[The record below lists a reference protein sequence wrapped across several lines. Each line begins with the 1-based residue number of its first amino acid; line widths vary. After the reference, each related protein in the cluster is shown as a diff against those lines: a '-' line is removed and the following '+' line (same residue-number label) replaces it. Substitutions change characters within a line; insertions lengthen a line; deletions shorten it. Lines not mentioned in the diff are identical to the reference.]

1 MKELAVEE
9 EAAVIVDYQRQGS
22 AVDVV
27 AVVHQDETLACSEW
41 GVRFYV
47 GILSSWRSRPLDFD
61 EELLIL
67 VNDRVVDID
76 VRLDNEGYCIFGSR
90 RKPAADELAKMSLR
104 RGVNSL
110 RVECGHQVAEARIFL
125 WTPEKPVVVCDVDGT
140 ITRTDVRGFVDSV
153 VADSPTVA
161 HAGVCRFFASLDANI
176 VYLTSRPIAIVDLT
190 RGFLKALTQ
199 HGVSM
204 PDGPLLTSRDNIIG
218 ALYTELVSKAPDVF
232 KTRALL
238 DVAAA
243 YGRRATPFKAGFGNK
258 TTDYRAYA
266 RAGVPHDA
274 IFSIDP
280 DSKLRLP
287 LFTPS
292 PVYMSYTDPALIAHF
307 GTLLVSSRHVLRPV
321 YRPPGR
327 STSL

>member
-1 MKELAVEE
+1 MAELAVEE
-9 EAAVIVDYQRQGS
+9 EAAVFVDYQRQGS

-27 AVVHQDETLACSEW
+27 AVAGETLMCSEW
-41 GVRFYV
+41 GVRFEKPYV
-47 GILSSWRSRPLDFD
+47 GWWRSRTDFSDDDD
-61 EELLIL
+61 ELTVI
-67 VNDRVVDID
+67 VNGQVVDIG
-76 VRLDNEGYCIFGSR
+76 VSLDSEGYCSFGSR
-90 RKPAADELAKMSLR
+90 RKPSPEALAQMNLR
-104 RGVNSL
+104 KGVNSL
-110 RVECGHQVAEARIFL
+110 RVECRQQVAEARIFL
-125 WTPEKPVVVCDVDGT
+125 WTPDKPVVVCDVDGT

-176 VYLTSRPIAIVDLT
+176 VYLTSRPIAIVNLT
-190 RGFLKALTQ
+190 RGFLKALRQ

-238 DVAAA
+238 DVASA

-258 TTDYRAYA
+258 STDYRAYA

-292 PVYMSYTDPALIAHF
+292 PVYFSYTDPALIAQF
-307 GTLLVSSRHVLRPV
+307 GTLISSSRQLRPV